1 MKNHLN
7 HENELSNG
15 GGGGGGVKV
24 KAITAANA
32 TNAATA
38 KATLTKKKSDYDN
51 HHKSPPLS
59 KRLYS
64 NSSGEYMDYLDKLRS
79 ISPIRRPAFLVKPP
93 EDKDHLTP
101 SYKLNTAI
109 LNEKASRNP
118 YKRDCNND
126 DNEND
131 DNDLDAFVS
140 TTNTKKA
147 STTTSKKI
155 RRFFIKKKKSTNTKC
170 SMKNLKKTA
179 TTATMPTTMTASA
192 ATQTKRTTL
201 TPPRHAPKI
210 VIDSLYDEENE
221 LKLDN
226 SSNDNDLI
234 SDSKFQQAN
243 EVASYSSSSNNANE
257 LKCLQNDN
265 NTNTNRQFKLSSDTS
280 DNNINDNDIVDVD
293 YEQQQDNAH
302 QIAYL

>member
-1 MKNHLN
+1 MKNHIN
-7 HENELSNG
+7 HENELSN
-15 GGGGGGVKV
+15 GGGVKV

-32 TNAATA
+32 T
-38 KATLTKKKSDYDN
+38 KATLTKKKSDYVN

-109 LNEKASRNP
+109 LNEKASKNL

-155 RRFFIKKKKSTNTKC
+155 RRFFNKKNKSTNTKC
-170 SMKNLKKTA
+170 SMKNLKKP
-179 TTATMPTTMTASA
+179 ATMPTTMTASA

-265 NTNTNRQFKLSSDTS
+265 NTNTNTNRQFKLSSDTS

>member
-15 GGGGGGVKV
+15 GGGVGGVKV

-32 TNAATA
+32 TNAAA
-38 KATLTKKKSDYDN
+38 KVTMTKKKSDYEN

-93 EDKDHLTP
+93 EDKDHLAP
-101 SYKLNTAI
+101 NFKLNSVI
-109 LNEKASRNP
+109 LNEKANKNP
-118 YKRDCNND
+118 YKNHND
-126 DNEND
+126 VNEND
-131 DNDLDAFVS
+131 DNDLDAFV
-140 TTNTKKA
+140 TTNTTKKT

-155 RRFFIKKKKSTNTKC
+155 RKFFNKKNKSTNTKC
-170 SMKNLKKTA
+170 SMKNLKKPA
-179 TTATMPTTMTASA
+179 IMPTTTMTSA

-226 SSNDNDLI
+226 CNNDNDFN
-234 SDSKFQQAN
+234 KCQQVN
-243 EVASYSSSSNNANE
+243 EVSSFSSSNNANE
-257 LKCLQNDN
+257 LKCLN
-265 NTNTNRQFKLSSDTS
+265 NNNRQFKLSSASSLLSEDRVATS

-293 YEQQQDNAH
+293 YEQQENAH